1 MTPGPDQVVACPHCQ
16 GLAKY
21 RTVSSGNNLGV
32 RIWTDGR
39 QISPMLPRP
48 PFAVKC
54 RRCAKSYWLTD
65 AREIGMIGMP
75 TEQRAVDPAWQA
87 APYVEE
93 APEEGYYQALEATL
107 ARDRALEKVLRTF
120 VWWRGNDADRQITH
134 EEEGIETG
142 YPEAYRSNLTAL
154 VPLFNEQHLSERLM
168 KAEAL
173 RELAEF
179 DAALKILNE
188 IQGSNYNTVV
198 QKIRSLCEIADTCVR
213 EIEYGDA

>member
-1 MTPGPDQVVACPHCQ
+1 MTPGSDQVVTCPNCQ

-21 RTVSSGNNLGV
+21 RTVSSGSSRSV
-32 RIWTDGR
+32 RVWTDGR
-39 QISPMLPRP
+39 QIASMLPRP

-54 RRCAKSYWLTD
+54 HHCAKSYWLTD
-65 AREIGMIGMP
+65 AKEIGRIEMP
-75 TEQRAVDPAWQA
+75 MEQRAVDPAWQEA
-87 APYVEE
+87 LYVEE

-107 ARDRALEKVLRTF
+107 ARDLAMEKVLRTF

-134 EEEGIETG
+134 AEEGVETG

-154 VPLFNEQHLSERLM
+154 APLFNDQNINERLM

-179 DAALKILNE
+179 DAALKIMSE
-188 IQGSNYNTVV
+188 IQGSNYDTVV
-198 QKIRSLCEIADTCVR
+198 QKIRGLCEIADTCVR
-213 EIEYGDA
+213 EIEYGDE